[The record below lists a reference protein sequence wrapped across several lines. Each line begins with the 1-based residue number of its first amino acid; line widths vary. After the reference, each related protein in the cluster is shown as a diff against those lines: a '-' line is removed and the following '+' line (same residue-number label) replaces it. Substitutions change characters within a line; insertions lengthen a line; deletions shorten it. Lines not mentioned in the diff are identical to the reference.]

1 MRVLLTGSAGFI
13 GFHLARRLLADGH
26 VVHGVDNLT
35 PYYDVRLKQARL
47 ALLAE
52 RAGFT
57 AHLVD
62 VSDRGAL
69 RSAFTA
75 ARPEVV
81 VHLAAQA
88 GVRHA
93 ISHPDSYIQAN
104 LLGTHQ
110 VVELSRAFDVGH
122 LLMASTSSVYGSSS
136 AMPFTEHDPADTPL
150 TIYAATKRA
159 GELLG
164 HSAAHLW
171 RVPTT
176 AFRFFTVYG
185 PWGRPDMALFRFTR
199 AIIEGSPIDV
209 HNHGAMERDF
219 TYVDDLVEAIVRLIP
234 CLPVQGA
241 PVCPRDSLAPAAP
254 FRVVNIGGGQP
265 VALGDFIAA
274 VEQAVGRPAL
284 RRDLPMQPGE
294 VVKTW
299 ADPSLLVALT
309 GYRPDTPISIGV
321 PDFVAWYRAYYGI

>member
-1 MRVLLTGSAGFI
+1 MNILVTGSAGFI
-13 GFHLARRLLADGH
+13 GYHLARRLLEDGH

-35 PYYDVRLKQARL
+35 PYYDVRLKQARQ
-47 ALLAE
+47 ALLAADA
-52 RAGFT
+52 RFT

-62 VSDRGAL
+62 VADRAAL
-69 RSAFTA
+69 RSVFDA
-75 ARPEVV
+75 ARPQIV

-93 ISHPDSYIQAN
+93 ILDPDSYIQAN
-104 LLGTHQ
+104 LVGTHQ
-110 VVELSRAFDVGH
+110 LIELSRGHDVRH
-122 LLMASTSSVYGSSS
+122 LLMASTSSVYGASS
-136 AMPFTEHDPADTPL
+136 AMPFTEHDCADTPL

-171 RVPTT
+171 HMPTT

-199 AIIEGSPIDV
+199 AILEGSPIDV
-209 HNHGAMERDF
+209 HNHGAMARDF
-219 TYVDDLVEAIVRLIP
+219 TYVDDLVEAIVRLIS
-234 CLPVQGA
+234 CVPVAGA
-241 PVCPRDSLAPAAP
+241 PVGPDDSLSPVAP

-274 VEQAVGRPAL
+274 IEGAIGRRAI

-299 ADPSLLVALT
+299 ADPTLLERLT
-309 GYRPDTPISIGV
+309 GYRPATPIALGV
-321 PDFVAWYRAYYGI
+321 PAFVRWYRDYYKI